1 MAEMLLRRRSTALH
15 RPIECRNAILNSFMA
30 HTLPLNHWAL
40 SRLHYVSR
48 PVTQYVC
55 AFRRRS
61 GGVGAIE
68 LNERLLGCEP
78 SDSGDRNNGY
88 ETNDELNQRTS
99 SREMKSCA

>member
-15 RPIECRNAILNSFMA
+15 RPIECMNAILNSSMA
-30 HTLPLNHWAL
+30 HTLPLNHVIWAL

-61 GGVGAIE
+61 GGVGATE
-68 LNERLLGCEP
+68 LTERLVGCEQLVASRTP
-78 SDSGDRNNGY
+78 EIKHEDEVTDRKI
-88 ETNDELNQRTS
+88 S
-99 SREMKSCA
+99 